1 MDQNWREIEDNES
14 IKKDFADYLYGLMRH
29 EETGLVLPPKGAA
42 SVPLY
47 QVYIFS
53 TKAVRNNHSFKN
65 MKARKSDIWVVTYPK
80 CGTTWTQEMVWQI
93 ANNVDLVGGKKML
106 EERFPYLEAET
117 LWEPKS
123 LGAKGKLFDAMFSI
137 AGWMS
142 SFSIRKP
149 SSWFGY
155 KNMVK
160 NLEDV
165 DEEKTRFIKTH
176 LPFSFLP
183 RNLVQTSKVIY
194 VARNPKDA
202 MIR

>member
-1 MDQNWREIEDNES
+1 MQ
-14 IKKDFADYLYGLMRH
+14 
-29 EETGLVLPPKGAA
+29 
-42 SVPLY
+42 
-47 QVYIFS
+47 
-53 TKAVRNNHSFKN
+53 
-65 MKARKSDIWVVTYPK
+65 ARKSDIWVVTYPK

-93 ANNVDLVGGKKML
+93 ANNVDLEGGKKML
-106 EERFPYLEAET
+106 DERFPYLEAET
-117 LWEPKS
+117 LWELKS
-123 LGAKGKLFDAMFSI
+123 LGIKGKLFDAMFSV
-137 AGWMS
+137 AGWLS
-142 SFSIRKP
+142 SFSFRKP

-165 DEEKTRFIKTH
+165 DKNQTRFIKTH

-183 RNLVQTSKVIY
+183 RNLVETSKVIY

>member
-1 MDQNWREIEDNES
+1 M
-14 IKKDFADYLYGLMRH
+14 
-29 EETGLVLPPKGAA
+29 
-42 SVPLY
+42 
-47 QVYIFS
+47 
-53 TKAVRNNHSFKN
+53 KAKNNNKYFSFKN

-93 ANNVDLVGGKKML
+93 ANNVDIEGGKKML
-106 EERFPYLEAET
+106 DERFPYLEAET
-117 LWEPKS
+117 LWEPRS
-123 LGAKGKLFDAMFSI
+123 LGTRGKLFDMMFSV
-137 AGWMS
+137 AGWVS
-142 SFSIRKP
+142 SFSFRKP

-165 DEEKTRFIKTH
+165 DENQTRFIKTH

-183 RNLVQTSKVIY
+183 ENLVETSKVIY